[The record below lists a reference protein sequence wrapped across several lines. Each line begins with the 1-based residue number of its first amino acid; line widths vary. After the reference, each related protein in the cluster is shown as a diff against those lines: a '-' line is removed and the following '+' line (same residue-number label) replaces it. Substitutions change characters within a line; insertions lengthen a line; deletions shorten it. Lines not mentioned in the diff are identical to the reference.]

1 MAIEL
6 HATGRNVVAV
16 ASAGEQA
23 RESGCWRWQHSRDA
37 RKSGQGA
44 PDFRALLY
52 FLACTEFEKRET
64 TFMRILTTKPN
75 AIQWMVAL
83 CGVLSSLCPLRAQ
96 QTPSLS
102 GAVTALPRLVR
113 FNGIAKDLN
122 GNPLTGV
129 IGMTFA
135 LYAEQNGGAALW
147 LETQNVQADGNGHY
161 TVVLGASNP
170 DGLPTDLFTSE
181 QARWVGVQISGQREQ
196 PRVLLVSAPYAL
208 KAGDAETVGG
218 LPASAFALART
229 PQTQADGSAAS
240 PPASRNALLQTAPAT
255 NPDVTGKGSI
265 GFVPLWDETGDIA
278 DSAIFQKSSDIGIG
292 TKIPAATLDVS
303 GKSDIRDTLTL
314 FPKGTDATLVI
325 SGTTFKIDQTGK
337 MTFVAGQTFPGAS
350 GTVTSIG
357 SGPGL
362 TGGPIT
368 KSGTLSIATAG
379 VTNSMLQHSTLKLTP
394 GDGMTGGGSVAL
406 GGSTTVGLKSCAANQ
421 LLEFISG
428 VWACASAGTGT
439 ITGVSAGTDLTG
451 GGASGK
457 VTLNLDITKIPQLAV
472 ANSFTGN
479 QNVKGTVTATSTG
492 NGVVGVTSST
502 GAFGVA
508 GQSPN
513 SGVVGVSS
521 TTSQTGSGRGSA
533 GVWGDTGA
541 GADSGHAGVLGT
553 ADANT
558 AGWFINNG
566 PFATVLATNSSPDVT
581 GAFGVAAESNYIG
594 VYGVLSDASATGGQD
609 NYDAGVWGDTGL
621 SSSSAAVF
629 SVAVLG
635 TADEG
640 TSGFFTN
647 NSPNNLTLWAFN
659 ESVDTGAVVFQ
670 SGGQT
675 GSCSIDISGNLTCDG
690 SKSAVVPVDGGS
702 RKVALYAIEGPENWF
717 EDAGSA
723 QLSNGAA
730 IVNLEQVFGQTVNT
744 YMDYHVFLTPRGDCK
759 GLYIAQESPT
769 SFEVRELGG
778 GTSSIAF
785 DYRIMAKR
793 KGYENVR
800 LADKTKQFSDREIQ
814 FKRMRHPSKP
824 SALQIAGPPAS
835 LSRSRA
841 MTQELIAQPR

>member
-1 MAIEL
+1 
-6 HATGRNVVAV
+6 
-16 ASAGEQA
+16 
-23 RESGCWRWQHSRDA
+23 
-37 RKSGQGA
+37 
-44 PDFRALLY
+44 
-52 FLACTEFEKRET
+52 
-64 TFMRILTTKPN
+64 MRILTTKPN
-75 AIQWMVAL
+75 AIRWMVAL
-83 CGVLSSLCPLRAQ
+83 CAVLSFLSPMRAQ
-96 QTPSLS
+96 QTGSLS
-102 GAVTALPRLVR
+102 SAATALPRLVR
-113 FNGIAKDLN
+113 FNGTAKDLN

-129 IGMTFA
+129 IGITFA

-147 LETQNVQADGNGHY
+147 LETQNVQAEGNGHY
-161 TVVLGASNP
+161 TVVLGASKP

-181 QARWVGVQISGQREQ
+181 QARWVGVQISGQGEQ

-229 PQTQADGSAAS
+229 PPTQADGSAAS
-240 PPASRNALLQTAPAT
+240 SPASRNALVPTVPAT

-265 GFVPLWDETGDIA
+265 GFVPLWDETGDIV
-278 DSAIFQKSSDIGIG
+278 DSAIFQKSSAIGIG

-350 GTVTSIG
+350 GTVTSVG

-368 KSGTLSIATAG
+368 KSGTLSIAAAG
-379 VTNSMLQHSTLKLTP
+379 VTNSMLQNSTVKLTP
-394 GDGMTGGGSVAL
+394 GGGMTGGGSVVL
-406 GGSTTVGLKSCAANQ
+406 GGSTTLGLKTCAANQ
-421 LLEFISG
+421 VLEFISG
-428 VWACASAGTGT
+428 AWACASAGTGT
-439 ITGVSAGTDLTG
+439 ITGVTAGTDLTG

-457 VTLNLDITKIPQLAV
+457 VTLNLDTTKVPQLAA

-479 QNVKGTVTATSTG
+479 QNVNGTVTATSTG
-492 NGVVGVTSST
+492 NGVVGVTSSA

-521 TTSQTGSGRGSA
+521 STSQTGSGRGNA

-566 PFATVLATNSSPDVT
+566 PFATVIATNSSPDVT
-581 GAFGVAAESNYIG
+581 GAFGVAAESNYVG
-594 VYGVLSDASATGGQD
+594 VYGIASSPSAMGADDADDT
-609 NYDAGVWGDTGL
+609 GVWGDTGL
-621 SSSSAAVF
+621 THGTG
-629 SVAVLG
+629 VLG
-635 TADEG
+635 TAD
-640 TSGFFTN
+640 SGFGGVF
-647 NSPNNLTLWAFN
+647 AN
-659 ESVDTGAVVFQ
+659 ESVDFSAIFAINLEGSNSETSVFEA
-670 SGGQT
+670 SGFKGDCLIDVS
-675 GSCSIDISGNLTCDG
+675 GDLFCSG

-717 EDAGSA
+717 EDAGSG
-723 QLSNGAA
+723 QLSNGSARVDLDPTFA
-730 IVNLEQVFGQTVNT
+730 QTVNT
-744 YMDYHVFLTPRGDCK
+744 EMDYKVFPVPNGDCK
-759 GLYIAQESPT
+759 GLYITQKTQT
-769 SFEVRELGG
+769 SFEVHELGG
-778 GTSSIAF
+778 GTSSITF

-800 LADKTKQFSDREIQ
+800 LADKTKQFSDQGIQ
-814 FKRMRHPSKP
+814 FKRIRHPSKP
-824 SALQIAGPPAS
+824 SALQIAGPPAP

-841 MTQELIAQPR
+841 MTQQLIAQPR